1 MAVAGGL
8 TIRQFGVLIE
18 QDLAPNP
25 VTHAVGKGG
34 TKYWDQ
40 FGLGEVAMLG
50 ALHKSSVE
58 LLMAARLAKAILD
71 DFTSFRGYL
80 PSRLSDYIR
89 SRSLNP
95 KLPNYPFDL
104 TGDEVLRIDDDFW
117 LHHYLRTR
125 TDVYRPGVAID
136 GDMVLEIADRKYVFS
151 GFAWETKVSTLSSY
165 GGYTDKPVAVEYEI
179 VDWERGAAATVRSFF
194 HDINPDFSVDPD
206 SRKTAREREIEWF
219 AARKNAVSLVRL
231 NLSLAIRNAF
241 DAIHDHRIATGASF
255 DWTATARPP
264 LSRYAGCDDQGYP
277 LDPDHPWNRDLP
289 PLERAKRL
297 VEIEEII
304 NRREA
309 EREARDKKEL
319 SGDGS

>member
-18 QDLAPNP
+18 QDLAPEP
-25 VTHAVGKGG
+25 ATHAVGKGG

-40 FGLGEVAMLG
+40 FGLGEIAMVG
-50 ALHKSSVE
+50 ALHKSSAE
-58 LLMAARLAKAILD
+58 LLMAARLAKAILH
-71 DFTSFRGYL
+71 DFTALRGYL
-80 PSRLSDYIR
+80 PSRLTDYIK

-95 KLPNYPFDL
+95 KYPELPFETTANE
-104 TGDEVLRIDDDFW
+104 TLRINDDFW

-125 TDVYRPGVAID
+125 MDIYRPAVALD
-136 GDMVLEIADRKYVFS
+136 GDLVLEIADRRFVFT
-151 GFAWETKVSTLSSY
+151 GFAWERQIGTFSPWD
-165 GGYTDKPVAVEYEI
+165 GYTDQPVNADYEI
-179 VDWERGAAATVRSFF
+179 MDWERGAIAAVRSFF
-194 HDINPDFSVDPD
+194 HDINPDFSVDQD
-206 SRKTAREREIEWF
+206 ARTKAREREIEWF

-241 DAIHDHRIATGASF
+241 EAIHDHRIATGASF
-255 DWTATARPP
+255 DWTATAQTPP
-264 LSRYAGCDDQGYP
+264 SRYAGCDDQGYP
-277 LDPDHPWNRDLP
+277 LDPNHPWNRDLP

-309 EREARDKKEL
+309 EREARHKKDL